1 MESRTERWR
10 PENTASRKVPSNRQS
25 VERSV
30 MNSFPPTFT
39 RTISPLASPLS
50 VASVAA
56 VSIRFCLLSFRLVR
70 LLPSPL
76 PDDGTPTSPPLS
88 PVPHACR
95 HVGTTAGEYA
105 TGCGGGA
112 RASDRAAVA
121 GEGEADSAP
130 APPADG
136 NGAEV
141 KNEAARGMRSDAA
154 ASSTNVEE
162 DAVAVV
168 ADGPLARSERRRAFT
183 SRSSCASTPPPP
195 PPPPTTGWAEVFRW

>member
-1 MESRTERWR
+1 
-10 PENTASRKVPSNRQS
+10 
-25 VERSV
+25 
-30 MNSFPPTFT
+30 T

-76 PDDGTPTSPPLS
+76 PDDGTPASPPLS

-95 HVGTTAGEYA
+95 HTTAGEYA
-105 TGCGGGA
+105 TGCGGA
-112 RASDRAAVA
+112 RARDRAAVA

-141 KNEAARGMRSDAA
+141 KKEAARGMRSDAA

-162 DAVAVV
+162 
-168 ADGPLARSERRRAFT
+168 
-183 SRSSCASTPPPP
+183 
-195 PPPPTTGWAEVFRW
+195 